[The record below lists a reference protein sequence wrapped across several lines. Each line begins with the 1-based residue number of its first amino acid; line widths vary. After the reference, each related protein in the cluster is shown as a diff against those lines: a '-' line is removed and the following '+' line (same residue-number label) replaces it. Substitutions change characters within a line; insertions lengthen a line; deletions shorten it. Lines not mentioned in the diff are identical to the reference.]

1 LANPFAILTK
11 PSAVDPVCSMEV
23 EPDRAAASYVH
34 QGERYSFCSLGC
46 FVRFRAEPD
55 RYLHPETWK
64 AAPVTAATYVCP
76 MHPEVVDTRPSAC
89 PKCGMALEPVSAGPA
104 TDGPNPELEDMS
116 RRFRLSLWFTV
127 PLFLLAMSDV
137 LPGFTMRP
145 WMIWLEVALA
155 TPVVLWCGAP
165 IFERAGASIVNR
177 SPNMFTLIG
186 LGIVASFGFSLVA
199 LFAPALLPHE
209 FHHDSGMPPV
219 YFEAAAVITTL
230 VLLGQV
236 FELRARGQT
245 ASAIKALVA
254 LAPKK
259 ARLVVG
265 AKEGEVPLELVRP
278 GDMLRVRPGEAV
290 PVDGIVCEGQSTVDE
305 SMLTGEAIPVAKA
318 PEAEL
323 TGGTV
328 NGTGALLME
337 ARRVGSETI
346 LAQIVK
352 LVAEAQRSRA
362 PVQRVADRVAAWFVP
377 AVIVS
382 AAVTFL
388 VWAWLGYSMMG
399 FVNAVAVLIIACP
412 CALGLATPMS
422 IMVGIGRGARAGI
435 LIKDAATLET
445 LHAVNVVAIDK
456 TGTLTE
462 GKPRVTQFE
471 GSLEALRL
479 AASVE
484 QASEHPLASAVVA
497 AAADRGLVLSRPA
510 DVHAVAGQGLSGT
523 VEGHAVLIGNES
535 LVTAE
540 ASLSAQAARQ
550 TGATVSFIA
559 IDGAAVGWFAIADPI
574 KESARP
580 ALAALRREGVE
591 VVLLSGDHATSAEAV
606 GRQLGITQVIA
617 GATPQRKAE
626 VIRELR
632 AKGKNVAMAGDGIND
647 APALAAADTGIAM
660 GTGTG
665 AAIES
670 AGVTLVKGDL
680 KGIVRAI
687 RLSRET
693 MKNIRQ
699 NLFFAFVYNFA
710 GVPLAAGVLYPVFGW
725 LLSPMVAAAAMMF
738 SSLSV
743 IANALRLRKL
753 DL

>member
-1 LANPFAILTK
+1 LTNPLQVLAKTFV
-11 PSAVDPVCSMEV
+11 VDPVCSMKV
-23 EPDRAAASYVH
+23 EPDRAAASYEYEG
-34 QGERYSFCSLGC
+34 QRYSFCSLGC
-46 FVRFRAEPD
+46 FVRFRSDPD
-55 RYLHPETWK
+55 RYLHPESWK
-64 AAPVTAATYVCP
+64 AAPVAASEYTCP
-76 MHPEVVDTRPSAC
+76 MHPEVKDTRPSAC
-89 PKCGMALEPVSAGPA
+89 PKCGMALEPVGAGA
-104 TDGPNPELEDMS
+104 AADDSNPELDDMS

-127 PLFLLAMSDV
+127 PLFLIAMSDL

-145 WMIWLEVALA
+145 WMIWVEFALA
-155 TPVVLWCGAP
+155 APVVCWCGAP
-165 IFERAGASIVNR
+165 IFERAWASVVNR

-186 LGIVASFGFSLVA
+186 LGIVAAFGFSVLTVVA
-199 LFAPALLPHE
+199 PGSLG
-209 FHHDSGMPPV
+209 GMPAV

-236 FELRARGQT
+236 LELRARGQT
-245 ASAIKALVA
+245 ASAIKALVG

-259 ARLVVG
+259 ARLVLG
-265 AKEGEVPLELVRP
+265 AKEADVAVELVRP
-278 GDMLRVRPGEAV
+278 GDLLRVRPGEAV
-290 PVDGIVCEGQSTVDE
+290 PVDGVVREGQSTVDE

-318 PEAEL
+318 AGAEL

-328 NGTGALLME
+328 NGTGAMLME

-352 LVAEAQRSRA
+352 LVSEAQRSRA
-362 PVQRVADRVAAWFVP
+362 PVQRVADQVAAWFVP
-377 AVIVS
+377 GVVLAS
-382 AAVTFL
+382 VTTFI
-388 VWAWLGYSMMG
+388 VWAWLGHSMLG

-422 IMVGIGRGARAGI
+422 IMVGIGRGAQAGV

-445 LHAVNVVAIDK
+445 LHAVNVLAIDK

-462 GKPRVTQFE
+462 GKPRVTVFE
-471 GSLEALRL
+471 GSLEALRF
-479 AASVE
+479 AASLE
-484 QASEHPLASAVVA
+484 QASEHPLASAVLA
-497 AAADRGLVLSRPA
+497 AAAERGLSLSQPQE
-510 DVHAVAGQGLSGT
+510 VHAAAGQGIRGT
-523 VEGHAVLIGNES
+523 VDGHAVVIGNES
-535 LVTAE
+535 LASTTANAE
-540 ASLSAQAARQ
+540 ALAARQ
-550 TGATVSFIA
+550 AGATIAFIG
-559 IDGAAVGWFAIADPI
+559 IDGAAAGWLAIADPI

-591 VVLLSGDHATSAEAV
+591 VLLLSGDHAASAEAV
-606 GRQLGITQVIA
+606 ARQLGIAQVIA
-617 GATPQRKAE
+617 GATPHRKAE

-632 AKGKNVAMAGDGIND
+632 ANGKKVAMAGDGIND

-670 AGVTLVKGDL
+670 AGVTLLRGDL
-680 KGIVRAI
+680 KGLERAI

-725 LLSPMVAAAAMMF
+725 LLSPMIAAAAMMF